1 MPTTFWWHSHFCHFC
16 QLFSYGITRMWW
28 RCCRCCGGAYGASF
42 WLMFCLSCHWH
53 LCEAFSLD
61 PDFDYDNTEGLSSK
75 VESHIGRSL
84 RNLLANYTTSLQLL
98 VEEVTNM
105 TPCIYIW
112 HRVYI
117 YICLHDQS
125 VISNICQMQRG
136 SWIHGH
142 VNPFWVGMLACC
154 MLLRSIIVYSYMWHT
169 VLPFF
174 MDL

>member
-1 MPTTFWWHSHFCHFC
+1 MPTTFWWHSHFYHFC

-84 RNLLANYTTSLQLL
+84 RHLLANYTTSLQLL

-117 YICLHDQS
+117 YIYAYMIKVWFQTFVKCNVEAGFMATS
-125 VISNICQMQRG
+125 I
-136 SWIHGH
+136 
-142 VNPFWVGMLACC
+142 PFELECWLVACFYAA
-154 MLLRSIIVYSYMWHT
+154 L
-169 VLPFF
+169 
-174 MDL
+174 